1 MLAHVRTHKHA
12 QFAVQGIT
20 SRLQLVDLIRVCG
33 ICPCSQLV
41 QLQLQ
46 LMQFVACCHEPSE
59 QLPRQCSVAES
70 FFNLPERERI
80 RRRVYKTCTDAQQ
93 DVFDYLEMFYNPKRK
108 HVRNGMLSRV
118 EFERQ
123 QAMRSTTC
131 WVRRRQLTTSIPVL
145 C

>member
-1 MLAHVRTHKHA
+1 LTAKVRLEPHRPPLGFDWQKPTA
-12 QFAVQGIT
+12 
-20 SRLQLVDLIRVCG
+20 
-33 ICPCSQLV
+33 
-41 QLQLQ
+41 
-46 LMQFVACCHEPSE
+46 HEPSE

-123 QAMRSTTC
+123 QAMRTER
-131 WVRRRQLTTSIPVL
+131 V
-145 C
+145 